1 VKKNLEILKSLNIL
15 YLEDEENIRINI
27 TNTLQLICNNVF
39 DCANSNDAIIIF
51 EENKIDIIIS
61 DISMPNTNG
70 IEFTKIIRNKNKNV
84 PIILLTAHTDTDYLL
99 EATKLKLVDYLIKPL
114 NFNKLKEALNN
125 AVNEILLNNPTIIKF
140 PNNIEYDMKKKLLF
154 INKIEQNITSKEIAL
169 LELLYENKNKNIS
182 QDFIKTNIWE
192 DPFLA
197 TDSALKAVLN
207 KLRNKIG
214 KNSIKNISGVGYRL
228 VIL

>member
-1 VKKNLEILKSLNIL
+1 MKKNLEILKSLNIL

>member
-1 VKKNLEILKSLNIL
+1 MKKNLEILKALNIL

-27 TNTLQLICNNVF
+27 TKTLQLICDNVY
-39 DCANSNDAIIIF
+39 DCDNSNDAINIF
-51 EENKIDIIIS
+51 KKNKIDIIIS

-70 IEFTKIIRNKNKNV
+70 IEFTKIIRNINKNI
-84 PIILLTAHTDTDYLL
+84 PIILLTAHTDTNYLL

-125 AVNEILLNNPTIIKF
+125 AVNEIIINNPLTIKF
-140 PNNIEYDMKKKLLF
+140 PNNVEYHLKKKSLF

-169 LELLYENKNKNIS
+169 LELLYENININIS
-182 QDFIKTNIWE
+182 QDIIKSHIWE
-192 DPFLA
+192 DSYLA

-214 KNSIKNISGVGYRL
+214 KNSIKNISGIGYRL
-228 VIL
+228 IIL

>member
-1 VKKNLEILKSLNIL
+1 MKKNLEVLKSLSIL

-27 TNTLQLICNNVF
+27 SKTLQLICDNVF
-39 DCANSNDAIIIF
+39 DCENSNDAIKIF
-51 EENKIDIIIS
+51 KKNKIDIIIS
-61 DISMPNTNG
+61 DISMPNING
-70 IEFTKIIRNKNKNV
+70 IEFTKIIRKTNTTI

-125 AVNEILLNNPTIIKF
+125 AVNEIISNNPPIIKF
-140 PNNIEYDMKKKLLF
+140 PNNVEYHLKKKVLF
-154 INKIEQNITSKEIAL
+154 INKVEQNITSKEIAL
-169 LELLYENKNKNIS
+169 LELLYTNININIS
-182 QDFIKTNIWE
+182 QDFIKSHIWE
-192 DPFLA
+192 DSFFA

-214 KNSIKNISGVGYRL
+214 KNSIKNISGIGYRL
-228 VIL
+228 ITL

>member
-1 VKKNLEILKSLNIL
+1 MKKNLELLKSLNIL

-27 TNTLQLICNNVF
+27 TKTLKLICDNVF
-39 DCANSNDAIIIF
+39 DCDNANEAIGIF
-51 EENKIDIIIS
+51 KKNKIDIIIS

-70 IEFTKIIRNKNKNV
+70 IEFTKIIRKTNTTI

-114 NFNKLKEALNN
+114 NFTKLKEALNN
-125 AVNEILLNNPTIIKF
+125 AVSEIILNNPPIIKF
-140 PNNIEYDMKKKLLF
+140 PNNVEYHLNKKLLF
-154 INKIEQNITSKEIAL
+154 ANKLEQNITSKEIAL
-169 LELLYENKNKNIS
+169 LELLYTNMNKNIS
-182 QDFIKTNIWE
+182 QDFIKSNIWE

-207 KLRNKIG
+207 KLRNNIG
-214 KNSIKNISGVGYRL
+214 KNSIKNTSGVGYRL
-228 VIL
+228 ITL